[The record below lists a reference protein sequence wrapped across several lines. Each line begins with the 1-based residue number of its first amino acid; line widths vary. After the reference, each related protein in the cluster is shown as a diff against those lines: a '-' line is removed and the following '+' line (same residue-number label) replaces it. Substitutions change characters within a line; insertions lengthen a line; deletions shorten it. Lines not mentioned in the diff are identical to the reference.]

1 MSYDTVFFDLDGT
14 LIDPRPRLYRLFVE
28 LTGCDL
34 IYDEYWQLKGNG
46 LRQRAMLEHIG
57 YQGDADGFSK
67 KWLNQ
72 VERED
77 LLKEDKIFP
86 DVCPVL
92 EKLCSQGMKLYVVTN
107 RQSFEGMQHELN
119 WLKLDDYFTQ
129 LITTRRQMPKD
140 EAVKQAGINYQRG
153 IFVGD
158 SKEDIEAAG
167 NLLVNSVLIQ
177 REGKKF
183 DDIKADFYISHME
196 DLGSVLNEK

>member
-34 IYDEYWQLKGNG
+34 TYDEYWQLKGSG
-46 LRQRAMLEHIG
+46 LRQSAMLEHIG

-86 DVCPVL
+86 DVRPAL
-92 EKLCSQGMKLYVVTN
+92 DKLYAQGMKLYVVTN

-119 WLKLDDYFTQ
+119 WLKLDDGFTQ
-129 LITTRRQMPKD
+129 LITTRQQMPKA

-153 IFVGD
+153 FFVGD
-158 SKEDIEAAG
+158 SKEDMEAARV
-167 NLLVNSVLIQ
+167 LAITSVLIQ
-177 REGKKF
+177 REDKKT

-196 DLGSVLNEK
+196 ELGSVLNEK

>member
-34 IYDEYWQLKGNG
+34 TYDEYWQLKGNG

-72 VERED
+72 VESEY
-77 LLKEDKIFP
+77 LLKDDKIFP
-86 DVCPVL
+86 DVRPVL
-92 EKLCSQGMKLYVVTN
+92 EKLYAQGMKLYVVTN
-107 RQSFEGMQHELN
+107 RQSFEGMQRELN
-119 WLKLDDYFTQ
+119 WLGLGDYFTQ
-129 LITTRRQMPKD
+129 LITTRQQVSKA

-153 IFVGD
+153 LFVGD
-158 SKEDIEAAG
+158 SEEDMKAARE
-167 NLLVNSVLIQ
+167 LAVTSVLIQ
-177 REGKKF
+177 RQAKKTK
-183 DDIKADFYISHME
+183 DIKADFYISHME
-196 DLGSVLNEK
+196 ELGSVLNEK